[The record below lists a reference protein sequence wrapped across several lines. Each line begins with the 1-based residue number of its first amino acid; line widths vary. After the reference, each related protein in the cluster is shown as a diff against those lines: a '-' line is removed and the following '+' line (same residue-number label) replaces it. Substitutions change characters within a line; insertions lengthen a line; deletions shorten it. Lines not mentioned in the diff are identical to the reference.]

1 MGIFDKLKRTK
12 EEKEQLKETAK
23 ASDTKES
30 GKAKKKASGKK
41 EESTTKAKDAAS
53 DKKKATPAA
62 AKPLGDSHSV
72 LVMPILTEKTFNLQQ
87 TNKYCFYV
95 SQDANKHQVKSAMK
109 EVYGIAPLSVNILRK
124 RPQAKKR
131 WGRKVGMSK
140 GLKKAII
147 TMPEGTILNLTE

>member
-12 EEKEQLKETAK
+12 EEKEQLKEAEK
-23 ASDTKES
+23 VSDAKES
-30 GKAKKKASGKK
+30 
-41 EESTTKAKDAAS
+41 KAKDIEKG
-53 DKKKATPAA
+53 KKKATAKKEASADKKNPKPAA

-87 TNKYCFYV
+87 SNKYCFYI
-95 SQDANKHQVKSAMK
+95 SQDANKYQVKSAMK
-109 EVYGIAPLSVNILRK
+109 EVYGIAPLSVNIIRK

-131 WGRKVGMSK
+131 WGKTIGMSK